1 MKLLGALKIMF
12 FGRLRNFIEDTILT
26 SPHFGKRQPLRTDK
40 PSFTSDLKCLKE
52 NGYCTLGKILCEEE
66 ISQIKKKI
74 TSLSKNNKNAFFN
87 NTSNYIQFNKPL
99 LIHSA
104 FTRIA
109 TNPYILDLIE
119 TYFNRVCYLADVDAR
134 RVYAYDV
141 NEIEKKVG
149 YSSSNWHK
157 DSRGRQ
163 LKLMIYL
170 TDVNSNDSN
179 FSFIPG
185 THIPFLPR
193 SKNNVY
199 RFSDA
204 DANQIENEPIEWLGK
219 AGEAC
224 LFDTNLIHR
233 LRRKKTASIRDS
245 FTFYFTPGQE
255 LRHLDLGLSELNK
268 NKIFSAP
275 ENTLFRPRIK
285 Y

>member
-1 MKLLGALKIMF
+1 MILGK
-12 FGRLRNFIEDTILT
+12 LRNFIEDTILT
-26 SPHFGKRQPLRTDK
+26 NPCFGKNQPLRSGN
-40 PSFTSDLKCLKE
+40 PSFSPSLNSLKK
-52 NGYCTLGKILCEEE
+52 NGYCNVGKLLSEVELL
-66 ISQIKKKI
+66 QIRKKM
-74 TSLSKNNKNAFFN
+74 TSLSKNKKIANFNK
-87 NTSNYIQFNKPL
+87 SVNYIQFNKPL
-99 LIHSA
+99 LIHPA

-119 TYFNRVCYLADVDAR
+119 TYFNRECYLADVDAR
-134 RVYAYDV
+134 RIYAYDV
-141 NEIEKKVG
+141 NEIQKNVG
-149 YSSSNWHK
+149 YTSSNWHK

-179 FSFIPG
+179 FSFIPE
-185 THIPFLPR
+185 THIPFFSR

-204 DANQIENEPIEWLGK
+204 DVNQVENEPIEWLGK

-255 LRHLDLGLSELNK
+255 LRHLDLDLGLPELNK
-268 NKIFSAP
+268 NKIFSGA
-275 ENTLFRPRIK
+275 ENSLFRPRIK